1 LRYYVIGKPSD
12 FLEIRVSRNGD
23 RSLLAADCGAADQVI
38 CSNEKLGAD
47 DAVDLETLFH
57 AFRKE
62 LYLIV
67 RLS

>member
-1 LRYYVIGKPSD
+1 MRYYVIGKPSD
-12 FLEIRVSRNGD
+12 FLEIRVSRNG
-23 RSLLAADCGAADQVI
+23 LLAADGGAADQVI

-57 AFRKE
+57 AFTKE